1 MKVERAQE
9 LQERMTL
16 EAVAMLELLGE
27 VMDTTT
33 WEQTISCI
41 GKAWGIPDEDTE
53 KRLDAIHTTH
63 RFIESKSNERVYPED
78 ALPMNASGMETLE
91 NVWDLFETA
100 IQLDDINE
108 RTTVFNIASEL
119 AECQSLTEWIEKTPA
134 EKELDELVTAP

>member
-41 GKAWGIPDEDTE
+41 GKAWGIPAEDTE
-53 KRLDAIHTTH
+53 KRLNAIHATQVH
-63 RFIESKSNERVYPED
+63 REQIE
-78 ALPMNASGMETLE
+78 
-91 NVWDLFETA
+91 
-100 IQLDDINE
+100 
-108 RTTVFNIASEL
+108 
-119 AECQSLTEWIEKTPA
+119 
-134 EKELDELVTAP
+134 